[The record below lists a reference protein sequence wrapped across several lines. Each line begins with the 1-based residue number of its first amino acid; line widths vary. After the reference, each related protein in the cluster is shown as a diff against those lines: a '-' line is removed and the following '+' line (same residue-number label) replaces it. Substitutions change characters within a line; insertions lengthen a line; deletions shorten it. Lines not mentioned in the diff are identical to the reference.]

1 MVDSV
6 GPGQVASSKNLYFTL
21 SKTPR
26 DQPVDIT
33 QFPGNYVIELDGE
46 IYKLSDPPP
55 NTAAI
60 TIVGGIDTFANEKEY
75 RPYMF
80 YLTQR
85 QKVTLY
91 KIMKELSK
99 TTDRAQVHSD
109 DSLLDHLLTNTYT
122 NYCG

>member
-1 MVDSV
+1 MVETV

-26 DQPVDIT
+26 DAAVDIT
-33 QFPGNYVIELDGE
+33 TFSGNYAIELDGE
-46 IYKLSDPPP
+46 IYKISEPPAD
-55 NTAAI
+55 TAAI
-60 TIVGGIDTFANEKEY
+60 TIVGGIDTFVNEKEY
-75 RPYMF
+75 RPYKF

-91 KIMKELSK
+91 KIMKELARVTEK
-99 TTDRAQVHSD
+99 AEIHSD
-109 DSLLDHLLTNTYT
+109 DSLLDHLLLNTYS